1 MNTSSP
7 DLSSLF
13 LSFLNKLPRGSMIFS
28 PQGALLYANPAAE
41 NILPGLSKND
51 HGKTWWDI
59 FPPETHQQL
68 HPFFEQLQVKTASS
82 LILDIPSSSGLIHT
96 IELSAWVEGDASR
109 QTSGI
114 LLSLNDVTAV
124 HRIELALEES
134 ERKLSNL
141 MANLPGMAYRCKN
154 DPQWTME
161 FVSQGCK
168 ALTGYDPQELIQN
181 KQAAYGDL
189 IVEEDRK
196 MVWTG
201 VQSSLRLHQP
211 FRLTYRI
218 RKKDGAIRWVWE
230 QGVGVYS
237 PQGDVIALEGF
248 IADINDQKISEIALQ
263 ESHERLIT
271 ILESINANIYV
282 ADLSTHEIIFVN
294 QRMREERGGRLIGEI
309 CYRIFRGLEAPC
321 SECPI
326 HSLVDENNEPKGVVT
341 WENFSPITHRWY
353 QNHDRAIKWVDGR
366 LVHLQISTDIT
377 ELKQT
382 QERLEYLSAHD
393 ALTGLYN
400 RHYFEEELKRLQ
412 KSRLFPLSII
422 MIDVDDMKR
431 VNDKY
436 GHASGDL
443 LLKNTADI
451 LRTVF
456 RAEDVIARIGGDE
469 FAVILPNADEAI
481 AEDALSRITNL
492 LSKKEEQKRP
502 VKISL
507 SCGTA
512 TARQSD
518 QIQACLHLADQRMYA
533 QKAKKTARPR

>member
-1 MNTSSP
+1 MNTSLP
-7 DLSSLF
+7 HLSSLF
-13 LSFLNKLPRGSMIFS
+13 LSFLNKLPGGSMIFS
-28 PQGALLYANPAAE
+28 PQGALLYANPAVE
-41 NILPGLSKND
+41 NILPGLSQND
-51 HGKTWWDI
+51 LGKAWWEI

-68 HPFFEQLQVKTASS
+68 YPFFEQLQGKTASS
-82 LILDIPSSSGLIHT
+82 LILDIPASDIT
-96 IELSAWVEGDASR
+96 RTVELSAWVEQDASR
-109 QTSGI
+109 QTAGI

-168 ALTGYDPQELIQN
+168 DLTGYTPQELIQN
-181 KQAAYGDL
+181 AQASYGDL

-196 MVWTG
+196 MVWAG
-201 VQSSLRLHQP
+201 VQSGLRLHQP

-218 RKKDGAIRWVWE
+218 RKKDGTIRWVWE

-248 IADINDQKISEIALQ
+248 ITDINDQKISEIALQ

-282 ADLSTHEIIFVN
+282 ADMSTHEIIFVN
-294 QRMREERGGRLIGEI
+294 QRMREERGGRLMGEI
-309 CYRIFRGLEAPC
+309 CYRVFRNLETPC
-321 SECPI
+321 SECPT
-326 HSLVDENNEPKGVVT
+326 HSLLDENNEPKGVVT
-341 WENFSPITHRWY
+341 WENFSPITRRWY
-353 QNHDRAIKWVDGR
+353 QNHDRAIRWVDGR

-422 MIDVDDMKR
+422 MIDVDDMKL

-469 FAVILPNADEAI
+469 FAVILPNADEAT
-481 AEDALSRITNL
+481 AEEALSRITTL
-492 LSKKEEQKRP
+492 LSKKAEQKRP